1 MAFIKGNFKKYIF
14 KSDKGYTVGLFK
26 IKDTSSDLESYKG
39 KTITFTGYF
48 DDLNESDIYI
58 LNGNFVEHERYG
70 EQFST
75 SSYEITLPND
85 KDNVIDFLSSN
96 LFPGIGEKKAEQI
109 VKVLGSNCLEV
120 ILNNPDSLYLVP
132 KITKKQK
139 EIIEVNLN
147 KYEQSYKTIVELNK
161 CGFSTKDSLLINS
174 KYKEKSLDVVNENIY
189 TLVDDIHEL
198 SFKKIDS
205 LRSNFNIA
213 DVDIRRIEQGIKYV
227 LEEVSYTLGNTYFS
241 INEIVGYTKRALFIF
256 DEEKIY
262 EGINNLIIKDEII
275 KVEDKYFYYKMY
287 EAENYIA
294 KRIFNLANNM
304 SLGFVNDKDIKKLE
318 EYYDISYNDD
328 QKHAI
333 KEALS
338 NNFLVITGGP
348 GTGKTTIIK
357 AICKLYQDLNGF
369 DTNAL
374 MENLAL
380 LAPTGRAAKR
390 IAEQT
395 LLKASTIHRFLKW
408 NKEDDTFNVNEYN
421 KSNVRFVIIDEA
433 SMIDTYLL
441 YNLLLGLKENT
452 KIILI
457 GDYNQLP
464 SVGPGQ
470 ILKDIVESDLVNII
484 KLNKLYRQE
493 ETSNINLLAYNINNG
508 NFSFDLFN
516 TSDDLIFKESSS
528 DKLKDYLKEYILK
541 YKDMSFNDFITLAP
555 IYKQENGI
563 DDLNYFMQEILNP
576 KSFNKNEIII
586 DGVLYREND
595 KVIELVN
602 MVDDNVFNGDIGKI
616 LRIKNTSPKEVLID
630 FDSNIVKFTPT
641 TFNNFSLGYTI
652 SIHKSQ
658 GSEFDTVI
666 IPVLNKYSNMLYKKL
681 IYTATTRAKKKL
693 ILVGEIDA
701 LKRAIYNDREST
713 RKTNLKEFL
722 KDCIK

>member
-189 TLVDDIHEL
+189 TLVDDIREL

-205 LRSNFNIA
+205 LRSNFNIT

-262 EGINNLIIKDEII
+262 EGINNLTIKDEII

>member
-96 LFPGIGEKKAEQI
+96 LFPGIGVKKAEQI

-120 ILNNPDSLYLVP
+120 ILNNPDNLYLVP

-139 EIIEVNLN
+139 ETIEVNLN

-189 TLVDDIHEL
+189 TLVDDIPEL

-205 LRSNFNIA
+205 LRSNFNIT
-213 DVDIRRIEQGIKYV
+213 DVDIRRVEQGIKYV

-256 DEEKIY
+256 DGEKIY
-262 EGINNLIIKDEII
+262 EGINNLIIKEEII

-369 DTNAL
+369 DINAL

-395 LLKASTIHRFLKW
+395 LLKTSTIHRFLKW
-408 NKEDDTFNVNEYN
+408 NKEDNTFNVNEYN
-421 KSNVRFVIIDEA
+421 KSNVRFVIIDES

-508 NFSFDLFN
+508 NFSLDLFN

-576 KSFNKNEIII
+576 KSFNKNEIVI

-616 LRIKNTSPKEVLID
+616 LRIKNTTPKEVLID

>member
-120 ILNNPDSLYLVP
+120 ILNNPDNLYLVP

-139 EIIEVNLN
+139 ETIEVNLN

-189 TLVDDIHEL
+189 TLVDDIPEL

-205 LRSNFNIA
+205 LRSNFNIT
-213 DVDIRRIEQGIKYV
+213 DTDIRRVEQGIKYV

-256 DEEKIY
+256 DGEKIY
-262 EGINNLIIKDEII
+262 EGINNLIIKEEII

-369 DTNAL
+369 DTNSL

-408 NKEDDTFNVNEYN
+408 NKEDNTFNVNEYN
-421 KSNVRFVIIDEA
+421 KSNVRFVIIDEV

-508 NFSFDLFN
+508 NFSLDLFN

-576 KSFNKNEIII
+576 KGFNKNEIVI

-630 FDSNIVKFTPT
+630 FDSNIVKFTPA